1 MKNLIIYSYK
11 KSEISDYLYLKLL
24 QTLKATKI
32 NFSRIFYGFN
42 MKTGLGY
49 LHSFKVICVDQVI
62 TFKYSI
68 NNHVQSD
75 WNPS

>member
-32 NFSRIFYGFN
+32 NFF
-42 MKTGLGY
+42 
-49 LHSFKVICVDQVI
+49 
-62 TFKYSI
+62 
-68 NNHVQSD
+68 
-75 WNPS
+75 